1 MRKKAKQ
8 NEPSGGWWYA
18 RGSGASREWCPPVE
32 ATTAGDAIRKFDNES
47 ADLTTYGPFGSK
59 WDAWAALQKWLAA
72 LPKETKIGEMDGNAR
87 HDL

>member
-18 RGSGASREWCPPVE
+18 RGSGSSREWCQPVE
-32 ATTAGDAIRKFDNES
+32 ATTAGDAIRKFDTEA

-59 WDAWAALQKWLAA
+59 WDAWAALQEWLAA
-72 LPKETKIGEMDGNAR
+72 LPKETKIGEMDG
-87 HDL
+87 